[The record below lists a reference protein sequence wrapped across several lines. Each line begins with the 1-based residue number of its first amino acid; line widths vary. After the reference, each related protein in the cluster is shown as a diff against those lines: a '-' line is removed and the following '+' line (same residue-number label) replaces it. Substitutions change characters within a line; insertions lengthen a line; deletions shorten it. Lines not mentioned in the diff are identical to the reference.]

1 MGREDLFQSAK
12 ARADEVLRDM
22 DMNVLPVDPF
32 VIAEAHEIT
41 VQAKPASSA
50 GVSGML
56 VRHGDVFGI
65 LYATHI
71 QSEGFQR
78 FSVGHELG
86 HFFLD
91 GHIDHVLPEGRTL
104 HESRSGFV
112 SKDNFELEA
121 DHFSASLLMPHGL
134 FTQAMREVTDGLQ
147 GIEKLADKCKTSL
160 TATAIR
166 YTQCTNDPVAIVVTT
181 GQIIDFCFM
190 SDALF
195 RLDTD
200 IQPLPKGCSIPRSTE
215 TRLFNQDR
223 NKVLL
228 GSRAESEVWLQDW
241 FGGRVKRTVRE
252 EIIGLGN
259 YGKTLTVLS
268 MTGSIDEEED
278 QDEDEDLEESWTPR
292 FRR

>member
-22 DMNVLPVDPF
+22 DMKVLPVNPF
-32 VIAEAHEIT
+32 VIAEAHDIT
-41 VQAKPASSA
+41 VQAKPASAS

-91 GHIDHVLPEGRTL
+91 GHIDHVLPDGKTL
-104 HESRSGFV
+104 HESRGGFL
-112 SKDNFELEA
+112 SKDKYELEA
-121 DHFSASLLMPHGL
+121 DHFSASLLMPRGL
-134 FTQAMREVTDGLQ
+134 FSKEMREVKDGLQ

-181 GQIIDFCFM
+181 GQTVDFCFM
-190 SDALF
+190 SHALF
-195 RLDTD
+195 QLDTD
-200 IQPLPKGCSIPRSTE
+200 IQPLPKGYSIPRATE
-215 TRLFNQDR
+215 THQFNQDR
-223 NKVLL
+223 NKVLH
-228 GSRAESEVWLQDW
+228 GSRTENEVWLQNW
-241 FGGRVKRTVRE
+241 FGGRLKSAVRE
-252 EIIGLGN
+252 EIIGLGD
-259 YGKTLTVLS
+259 YGKTLTVLT
-268 MTGSIDEEED
+268 MTGPIDDEEE
-278 QDEDEDLEESWTPR
+278 QDEDKDLEESWTPR